1 MKMIPGILVVLGL
14 IALVIAAI
22 GRIIGNPHLVM
33 GLTVVGV
40 LLVAN
45 TLFTMAILAKLFEKK

>member
-1 MKMIPGILVVLGL
+1 
-14 IALVIAAI
+14 
-22 GRIIGNPHLVM
+22 M